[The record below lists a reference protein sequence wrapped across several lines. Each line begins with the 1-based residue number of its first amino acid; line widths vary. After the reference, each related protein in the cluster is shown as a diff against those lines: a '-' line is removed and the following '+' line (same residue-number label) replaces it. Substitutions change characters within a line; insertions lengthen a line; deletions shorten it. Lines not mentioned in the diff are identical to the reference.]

1 VGLLTLLS
9 NMQEI
14 LIYGR
19 AFSKRLIY
27 TVDTPLGGFRKHGNQ
42 KTAINL
48 EGYLIEAEKI
58 IRRYGMNPYGR
69 KESIYRRFLSILI
82 GNSPLCRYPKS
93 IFPNFLS
100 NFFYSTNTIVHDE
113 TDWKIVSKYLI

>member
-1 VGLLTLLS
+1 
-9 NMQEI
+9 MQEI

-19 AFSKRLIY
+19 AFSKRLNYIQ
-27 TVDTPLGGFRKHGNQ
+27 VDTPLGGFRKHGYK

-69 KESIYRRFLSILI
+69 KKVNIEDPCPS
-82 GNSPLCRYPKS
+82 
-93 IFPNFLS
+93 
-100 NFFYSTNTIVHDE
+100 
-113 TDWKIVSKYLI
+113 